1 MLVLSNATRA
11 FSSCPPFE
19 KYKRRFQNTV
29 QTSLITEIPLNC
41 RYNYSIAGFMKTR
54 EKTSHPFFKQFLKT
68 QMFIKFIEER
78 SFVSGNDEKFA
89 FFDECVDK
97 VGLRNDALLGL
108 LSYMYAQNIPWPVVS
123 TLAESF
129 STL

>member
-1 MLVLSNATRA
+1 
-11 FSSCPPFE
+11 
-19 KYKRRFQNTV
+19 
-29 QTSLITEIPLNC
+29 
-41 RYNYSIAGFMKTR
+41 MKTR

-97 VGLRNDALLGL
+97 VGL
-108 LSYMYAQNIPWPVVS
+108 
-123 TLAESF
+123 
-129 STL
+129 